1 MKISTATEIKMMI
14 EATRNDIERTMDK
27 VDRLISELIT
37 KDDD

>member
-14 EATRNDIERTMDK
+14 EAMRNDIERTMER
-27 VDRLISELIT
+27 VDRLISRLIE